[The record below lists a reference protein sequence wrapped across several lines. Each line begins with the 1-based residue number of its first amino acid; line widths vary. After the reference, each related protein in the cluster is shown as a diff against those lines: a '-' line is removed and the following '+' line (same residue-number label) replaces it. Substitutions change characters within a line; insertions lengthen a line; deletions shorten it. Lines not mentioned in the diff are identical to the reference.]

1 MYKSEI
7 LRNVETHIRARRCV
21 MAEGRIGANFYVII
35 RRLCLHTYVFARR
48 EKEIPQADDFRAVD
62 LERSGGL
69 SQCQQVQ
76 GHAKSCQQQEYEE
89 RPAIWQDER
98 LQGTWSVR

>member
-1 MYKSEI
+1 MGERHLPFEVSCRVLSAKSYATLKHI
-7 LRNVETHIRARRCV
+7 FARALRN
-21 MAEGRIGANFYVII
+21 GRKKNRSEFYVII

-48 EKEIPQADDFRAVD
+48 EKEVPQTDDFRTVD

-76 GHAKSCQQQEYEE
+76 GHAKSCQQQEHEE
-89 RPAIWQDER
+89 
-98 LQGTWSVR
+98 